1 MKTINLQEIA
11 QYADQYIALS
21 IDKKKILASAKTIKE
36 IHTKLEKMNKKNTI
50 IHYVPPL
57 DVAISPLCQ

>member
-1 MKTINLQEIA
+1 MKSINLEKIA

-21 IDKKKILASAKTIKE
+21 KDKKEVLASAKTIKE
-36 IHTKLEKMNKKNTI
+36 MHTKLEKMNIKDII

-57 DVAISPLCQ
+57 NVAISPLCR